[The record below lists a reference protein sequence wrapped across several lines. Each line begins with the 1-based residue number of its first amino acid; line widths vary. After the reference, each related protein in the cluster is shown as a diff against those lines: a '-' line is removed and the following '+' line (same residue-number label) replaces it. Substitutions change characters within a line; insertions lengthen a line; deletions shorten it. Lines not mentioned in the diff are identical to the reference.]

1 MIDENQTALSTD
13 EGTHAGARK
22 PVPCLIQL
30 TPNFR
35 PDFSE
40 FLLVISASA
49 SFYVNE
55 DRAIGTPKLDLMTD
69 ISAEVRDGHFKPKTL
84 KELRRWICIESV
96 FMREHGS
103 RTRAKLGYANDL
115 WAMWKAWG
123 GAKPR
128 DKRRT
133 AIRFVKP
140 MSHSDEENQ
149 TSRDHTLQS
158 RECTA

>member
-1 MIDENQTALSTD
+1 
-13 EGTHAGARK
+13 
-22 PVPCLIQL
+22 
-30 TPNFR
+30 
-35 PDFSE
+35 
-40 FLLVISASA
+40 LVISASA

-55 DRAIGTPKLDLMTD
+55 DKAIGTPKLDLMTD
-69 ISAEVRDGHFKPKTL
+69 ISAEIRDGYFEPKTL
-84 KELRRWICIESV
+84 EELRRWICIESV
-96 FMREHGS
+96 LMREHGT

-123 GAKPR
+123 GTEPR

-149 TSRDHTLQS
+149 TSRGHTLQS